1 MKTLFLH
8 IGIPKTGTSSIQ
20 KFFLQNP
27 EALARQG
34 YCFPK
39 LPHKYPYVYNNRNAH
54 FMVGKLYNADGTRNK
69 KLENQYLQDGLTN
82 GLLSFEQFDNVIFS
96 EENHL
101 RIAGGPPKKL
111 FP

>member
-1 MKTLFLH
+1 MKTLYLH
-8 IGIPKTGTSSIQ
+8 IGMPKTGTSSIQ
-20 KFFLQNP
+20 KFLLQNP

-69 KLENQYLQDGLTN
+69 NWKTNTFRMGLQMSCSALNSLTM
-82 GLLSFEQFDNVIFS
+82 
-96 EENHL
+96 
-101 RIAGGPPKKL
+101 
-111 FP
+111 